1 MDTGIDDHLGIKL
14 IMNFD
19 VRLRRNHPFDVYT
32 CHLSNVIYGY
42 RDRNWA
48 VRVDERFGGPHR
60 AGRGR
65 AGPSGGLVPTTRVLV
80 PAVAVARNDRLLT
93 YGRRRTINYATTHSS
108 PR

>member
-48 VRVDERFGGPHR
+48 VRVDERFGGPRR
-60 AGRGR
+60 AAPGR
-65 AGPSGGLVPTTRVLV
+65 AVVW
-80 PAVAVARNDRLLT
+80 
-93 YGRRRTINYATTHSS
+93 YGRRVSTSRRRRRS
-108 PR
+108 